1 MSIEFEF
8 ELGQEV
14 WFIND
19 QGVADKSK
27 IHRCVYDLSATRG
40 YSERYYLENGL
51 DDKPAHQIFKSPD
64 ALARE
69 IFSSAGLS
77 VIVGPPI
84 SSTVTPNVRYG
95 GPPIPEKQSQKI
107 NC

>member
-27 IHRCVYDLSATRG
+27 IHRRAFTISR
-40 YSERYYLENGL
+40 
-51 DDKPAHQIFKSPD
+51 
-64 ALARE
+64 
-69 IFSSAGLS
+69 S
-77 VIVGPPI
+77 VDIRN
-84 SSTVTPNVRYG
+84 ST
-95 GPPIPEKQSQKI
+95 I
-107 NC
+107 

>member
-27 IHRCVYDLSATRG
+27 IHRRVYDQSKCG
-40 YSERYYLENGL
+40 HSEQYYLEGGI
-51 DDKPAHQIFKSPD
+51 DGKPAHQLYESPD
-64 ALARE
+64 ALARS

-84 SSTVTPNVRYG
+84 SSTVPPNVRYG
-95 GPPIPEKQSQKI
+95 GPSVPEK
-107 NC
+107 